1 MSYVYDTM
9 RRVWDERIVPRLDDD
24 ELAFRFGALIDA
36 MHSANHR
43 LDDGI
48 NKDREVD
55 VATRKLEQYVS
66 GRRAAPSAEI
76 RDSPK

>member
-1 MSYVYDTM
+1 MSYVYDAM
-9 RRVWDERIVPRLDDD
+9 RRVWDERIVPKLDDD
-24 ELAFRFGALIDA
+24 ELAFRFGARLDA

-55 VATRKLEQYVS
+55 VATRKLEHVMFQF
-66 GRRAAPSAEI
+66 SADPPI
-76 RDSPK
+76 TPPAHRS

>member
-9 RRVWDERIVPRLDDD
+9 RRVWDERIVPHLGDE

-55 VATRKLEQYVS
+55 VAARKLERYVS
-66 GRRAAPSAEI
+66 SSRATGERSQPE
-76 RDSPK
+76 P

>member
-1 MSYVYDTM
+1 MSYCYDTM
-9 RRVWDERIVPRLDDD
+9 RRVWDERIAPKLDDD

-55 VATRKLEQYVS
+55 VAARKLERYVA
-66 GRRAAPSAEI
+66 GQPRAEKF
-76 RDSPK
+76 RTTQ

>member
-9 RRVWDERIVPRLDDD
+9 RRVWDEQIVPHLGDE

-55 VATRKLEQYVS
+55 VAARKLERYVS
-66 GRRAAPSAEI
+66 SSRATGERSQPE
-76 RDSPK
+76 P

>member
-9 RRVWDERIVPRLDDD
+9 RRVWDERIVPKLNDE

-55 VATRKLEQYVS
+55 AATRKLEKYVT
-66 GRRAAPSAEI
+66 RERAPL
-76 RDSPK
+76 P

>member
-9 RRVWDERIVPRLDDD
+9 RRVWDVEIAPKLDDE
-24 ELAFRFGALIDA
+24 ELVFRFGALIDA

-48 NKDREVD
+48 NKDREAD
-55 VATRKLEQYVS
+55 VAARKLEQFLS
-66 GRRAAPSAEI
+66 GRHSAISGAKPAE
-76 RDSPK
+76 P